1 MNRHLIVKLV
11 STALLVGSSAARA
24 EDAKKADPTG
34 TWQWKTNVMGQ
45 EIETTLK
52 LKWDGTKLTG
62 VIVGDDKEVK
72 IDDGKFKDGEIA
84 FKAVRVRSGQEIQ
97 VSYKGKL
104 NGDAIKGKIMADLG
118 GQEFAV
124 DWDAKRVKA
133 DKKAD
138 K

>member
-1 MNRHLIVKLV
+1 
-11 STALLVGSSAARA
+11 
-24 EDAKKADPTG
+24 
-34 TWQWKTNVMGQ
+34 MGQ